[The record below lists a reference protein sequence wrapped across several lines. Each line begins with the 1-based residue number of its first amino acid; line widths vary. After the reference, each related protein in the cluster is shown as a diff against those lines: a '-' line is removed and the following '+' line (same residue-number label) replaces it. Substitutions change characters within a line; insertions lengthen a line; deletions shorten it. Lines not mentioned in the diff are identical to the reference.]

1 MSKNMAWAGLLA
13 GAILGL
19 SGCGQTAKAPTVKVA
34 AINDASLGLE
44 KTSVYDVPTPPITQ
58 YSKAD
63 PGTSKSLGVSYHTAP
78 PQVPHSM
85 DDFVPVTRDNN
96 MCVACHSTPDLI
108 GTKLEKGQATP
119 APRSHYV
126 DKTND
131 LYMGRWNCIQCHRP
145 QSDAALLVE
154 SVFSPDKLN

>member
-1 MSKNMAWAGLLA
+1 MKIHRVWVVLMA
-13 GAILGL
+13 GAIFGL
-19 SGCGQTAKAPTVKVA
+19 SGCGQTTKAPVAKV

-44 KTSVYDVPTPPITQ
+44 KTSVYDVPTPPVTQ

-63 PGTSKSLGVSYHTAP
+63 PGTNQLLGVSYHTAP
-78 PQVPHSM
+78 PQVPHNI

-96 MCVACHSTPDLI
+96 MCAACHNTPDLI
-108 GTKLEKGQATP
+108 GGKLEKGQATP
-119 APRSHYV
+119 APISHYV
-126 DKTND
+126 EKTKD

-145 QSDAALLVE
+145 QSDAALLVD

>member
-34 AINDASLGLE
+34 AINDATLGLE
-44 KTSVYDVPTPPITQ
+44 KTSVYDVPAPPVTQ
-58 YSKAD
+58 YSKVD
-63 PGTSKSLGVSYHTAP
+63 PGSSKSLGVSYHTAP
-78 PQVPHSM
+78 PQIPHSI

-96 MCVACHSTPDLI
+96 LCVACHSTPDLI
-108 GTKLEKGQATP
+108 GTKLEKGQAVP

-126 DKTND
+126 GKTND

-154 SVFSPDKLN
+154 SVFKPDTLN

>member
-1 MSKNMAWAGLLA
+1 MKIHKLWVVLMA

-19 SGCGQTAKAPTVKVA
+19 SGCGQTTKAPVAKV

-44 KTSVYDVPTPPITQ
+44 KTSVYDVPTPPVTQ

-63 PGTSKSLGVSYHTAP
+63 PGTNQSLGVSYHTAP
-78 PQVPHSM
+78 PQVPHNI

-96 MCVACHSTPDLI
+96 MCAACHNTPDLI
-108 GTKLEKGQATP
+108 GGKLEKGQATP
-119 APRSHYV
+119 APISHYIE
-126 DKTND
+126 KTKD

-145 QSDAALLVE
+145 QSDAALLVD